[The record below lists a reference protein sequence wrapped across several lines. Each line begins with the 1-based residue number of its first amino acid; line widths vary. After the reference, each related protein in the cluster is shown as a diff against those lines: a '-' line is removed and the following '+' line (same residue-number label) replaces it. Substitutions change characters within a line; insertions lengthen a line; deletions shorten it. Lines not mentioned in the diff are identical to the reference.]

1 MVEGKIC
8 SAVSDMQGCH
18 CVCKQTIGLLRY
30 RTSVYRPLVCYR
42 PSAYRPFCICGPYWD
57 PILLGPYVHCTS
69 SQVLNGFKR
78 SAMQQQTCT
87 GPSNSAIVTSD
98 SFVLEIPDSVS
109 MCISTQA
116 QTLVSCSDM

>member
-1 MVEGKIC
+1 
-8 SAVSDMQGCH
+8 MQCGHRYAGLPLCLQTYH
-18 CVCKQTIGLLRY
+18 DTIGLLRY

-42 PSAYRPFCICGPYWD
+42 PSAFRPFCICGPYWD

-98 SFVLEIPDSVS
+98 SFVLGIFDSVS
-109 MCISTQA
+109 DCFY
-116 QTLVSCSDM
+116 VYF